1 MATTQQR
8 TYDVGGVKLDRPFK
22 IRRLGH
28 FGFNVTNMEASKHFY
43 NTLLGFNISDT
54 LDFAGR
60 SPALEGI
67 KETKGYFMHHGGDHH
82 AFVIFP
88 KQALDAMGRGSGHE
102 GDGDVT
108 VNQITWQCGSLQEVM
123 QGETYFAEHEVPIR
137 RTGRDAPGSNWHTY
151 VWDPDDHINELYYG
165 IEQFGWIGR
174 SKPKDLY
181 YRSFREKPD
190 LPQMSEWAEVAEAEA
205 NGIDIYGGNYD
216 GAGLPAKYD
225 VQGILLPRPF
235 KITKIGPVDLFVRD
249 VARASDFYVNE
260 LGFVLTEET
269 NYQGHRCVFL
279 RNGNEHHSLA
289 LLPKELRD
297 ELGCSPHTSCAS
309 FGLEVGTYQQLKD
322 CVSFLKESGVT
333 FKEMPEELHPGV
345 DYVAYAQDPDG
356 HLLQIYYYMEQLG
369 WQGKP
374 RPKEMRRQKNGEWPE
389 TLDALSDTYVD
400 QVFQGPLG

>member
-1 MATTQQR
+1 
-8 TYDVGGVKLDRPFK
+8 
-22 IRRLGH
+22 
-28 FGFNVTNMEASKHFY
+28 
-43 NTLLGFNISDT
+43 
-54 LDFAGR
+54 
-60 SPALEGI
+60 
-67 KETKGYFMHHGGDHH
+67 
-82 AFVIFP
+82 
-88 KQALDAMGRGSGHE
+88 
-102 GDGDVT
+102 
-108 VNQITWQCGSLQEVM
+108 
-123 QGETYFAEHEVPIR
+123 
-137 RTGRDAPGSNWHTY
+137 
-151 VWDPDDHINELYYG
+151 
-165 IEQFGWIGR
+165 
-174 SKPKDLY
+174 
-181 YRSFREKPD
+181 
-190 LPQMSEWAEVAEAEA
+190 MSEWAEVAEAEA

-249 VARASDFYVNE
+249 VARATDFYVNE

-322 CVSFLKESGVT
+322 CVSFLKDSGVT

-356 HLLQIYYYMEQLG
+356 HLLQIYYYMEQPGLAG
-369 WQGKP
+369 QAPPHGDATPEERRVARNSGSPVRHLRRPSLP
-374 RPKEMRRQKNGEWPE
+374 RPTGLIRSPQSRRGDSRIAPTQFTYSTSKEEGPAICGPFFFACLSGPSWQSASPTGCVVSGDGLEDAEGRALRVSQKGKAADGRLAFKRRNVGCRHM
-389 TLDALSDTYVD
+389 DG
-400 QVFQGPLG
+400 GPQRLGLLPRMHPHCRLRSIRPSTAGTHPCPA